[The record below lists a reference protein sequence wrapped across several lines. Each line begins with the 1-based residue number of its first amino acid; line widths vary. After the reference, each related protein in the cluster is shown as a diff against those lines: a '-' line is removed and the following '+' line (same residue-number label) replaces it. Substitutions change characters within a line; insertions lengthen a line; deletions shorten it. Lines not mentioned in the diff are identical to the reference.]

1 MSVLPSID
9 PSLES
14 HPLCIDLVPPER
26 VSPKLRDVLRAR
38 GAPDDPEAEP
48 RSFSAQQLK
57 TLRAIVA
64 RILPDAATY
73 RIDLALRLDE
83 MMAEQEGNGWRYE
96 ALPTDPEAYRIGLE
110 TLEHLARSET
120 EEGFADLPGAEQDR
134 LLEGLDSGAFQLP
147 ERHERFT
154 AEQMKL
160 WFEEVRSDAV
170 RHYVAHPA
178 IMARIGYSGFANGGT
193 TGASFQGFQKVGMDE
208 RESWEPEPTDASY
221 RTELT
226 R

>member
-14 HPLCIDLVPPER
+14 LPLYIDLVPPER
-26 VSPKLRDVLRAR
+26 VSLKLQEALRAR

-48 RSFSAQQLK
+48 RSFSTHQLK
-57 TLRAIVA
+57 TLRAMVA
-64 RILPDAATY
+64 RIRPDAVTY
-73 RIDLALRLDE
+73 HIDLALRLDK

-96 ALPTDPEAYRIGLE
+96 VLPTDPEAYRIGLE
-110 TLEHLARSET
+110 TLEDFARSET
-120 EEGFADLPGAEQDR
+120 GEGFVDLPGVEQDR

-147 ERHERFT
+147 ERQERFT

-221 RTELT
+221 RAELA